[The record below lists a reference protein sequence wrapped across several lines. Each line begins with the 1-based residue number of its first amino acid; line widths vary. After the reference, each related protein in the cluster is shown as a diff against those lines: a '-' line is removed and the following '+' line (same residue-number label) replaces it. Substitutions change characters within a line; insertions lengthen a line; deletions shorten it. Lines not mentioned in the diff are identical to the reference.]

1 MIDLEIP
8 PGFFPKLWDTILMID
23 PVDDR
28 EYHKIEKTVLIEF
41 LM

>member
-1 MIDLEIP
+1 
-8 PGFFPKLWDTILMID
+8 MID